1 MSSDVRRHRAPRRA
15 PDERRA
21 GILAAASALAAE
33 RGLSAVTMR
42 AVAARAGV
50 APALVAHYADGGM
63 DGLVAAAFE
72 DIVARELV
80 EVTAIADAQPE
91 PRASL
96 AALVRTVAGGE
107 RDAVTGT
114 WVEAWALGRRNE
126 PLAAAVRRQMDAWQ
140 ALLERI
146 IDAGAASGAFRVA
159 DVGEA
164 AWQALGMIDGVN
176 AQSLVRWGDTSE
188 RSALLLRAIEGMLG
202 AG

>member
-1 MSSDVRRHRAPRRA
+1 MSSDVRRPRAPRRA

-126 PLAAAVRRQMDAWQ
+126 PLAAAVRRQMNAWQ

>member
-1 MSSDVRRHRAPRRA
+1 MSSDGRRPRAARRA

-21 GILAAASALAAE
+21 DLLAAASALAAE
-33 RGLSAVTMR
+33 EGLSAVTMR

-72 DIVARELV
+72 DIVGRELA
-80 EVTAIADAQPE
+80 EVTAIAGAEPE
-91 PRASL
+91 PRAAL

-126 PLAAAVRRQMDAWQ
+126 ALAAAVRRQMDAWQ
-140 ALLERI
+140 ALIEGI
-146 IDAGAASGAFRVA
+146 IGRGVAAGAFRVS
-159 DVGEA
+159 DVAEA
-164 AWQALGMIDGVN
+164 AWQVLGMIDGVN
-176 AQSLVRWGDTSE
+176 AQSLVRWGDTAE

-202 AG
+202 AA

>member
-1 MSSDVRRHRAPRRA
+1 MSSDVRRPRAPRRA

-91 PRASL
+91 PRVSL

-126 PLAAAVRRQMDAWQ
+126 PLAAAVRRQMNAWQ